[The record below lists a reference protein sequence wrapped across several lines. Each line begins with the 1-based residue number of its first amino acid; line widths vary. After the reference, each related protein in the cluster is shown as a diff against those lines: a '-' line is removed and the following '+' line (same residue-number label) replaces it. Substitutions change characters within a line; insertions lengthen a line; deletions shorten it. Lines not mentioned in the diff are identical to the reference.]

1 MPSQALSCWD
11 FWPPNIFESGSIGAF
26 GVLPAR
32 IRFIPDGIA
41 IIVFRDDI
49 DFSISDCSP
58 GISWPLP
65 EPRVAVAVAELDARS
80 GVLDAAEAPPPAEAE
95 VAQVSPPV
103 VQAVAAAR
111 PGAFPA

>member
-1 MPSQALSCWD
+1 M
-11 FWPPNIFESGSIGAF
+11 
-26 GVLPAR
+26 R
-32 IRFIPDGIA
+32 HDGIA

-65 EPRVAVAVAELDARS
+65 EPRVAVAVAELDAAAELDARS
-80 GVLDAAEAPPPAEAE
+80 GVPDAAEAPPPAEAE

-103 VQAVAAAR
+103 VQAAAAAR